1 MIRKILLST
10 AVILLLS
17 SGVFASIGHVQGFSI
32 VAFNKPKIV
41 SGFGLASGQNH
52 LVFGQAKSASDICL
66 GSASMS
72 QGGIL
77 SQQACVGG
85 LGRPKVVQNA
95 TVAGLQGQL
104 IVGGRYGRG
113 FRAQGQCLTLNLNTK
128 ANKTGG
134 FGGAA
139 GSQSFAGGQSQ
150 RQTYRG
156 GYSSGSQFVCAEQ
169 SVNILGGGCGGKKS
183 GDSNVVVNN
192 NLDVTM
198 FQGSIAK

>member
-1 MIRKILLST
+1 MLRKILLSV

-17 SGVFASIGHVQGFSI
+17 SGVFASIGQVQGFSI
-32 VAFNKPKIV
+32 VAFNKADIV
-41 SGFGLASGQNH
+41 SGFGMASGRNH
-52 LVFGQAKSASDICL
+52 LVFGQAKMASDICL

-95 TVAGLQGQL
+95 SVAGLQGQI

-113 FRAQGQCLTLNLNTK
+113 FRAQGQCLTLNLNTR

-134 FGGAA
+134 FGGAG

-150 RQTYRG
+150 GQTYHG
-156 GYSSGSQFVCAEQ
+156 GFSAGSQFVCAGQ
-169 SVNILGGGCGGKKS
+169 SVQILGGCGRPS
-183 GDSNVVVNN
+183 GSNVVVNN
-192 NLDVTM
+192 NLDVKM
-198 FQGSIAK
+198 FQGGIAN